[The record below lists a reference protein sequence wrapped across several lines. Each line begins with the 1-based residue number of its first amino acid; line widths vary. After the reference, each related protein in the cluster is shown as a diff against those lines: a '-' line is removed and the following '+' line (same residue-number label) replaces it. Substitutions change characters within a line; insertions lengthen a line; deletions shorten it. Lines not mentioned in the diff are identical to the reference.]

1 MPEESL
7 LSPQAILATLTDR
20 KKRVDLFLTE
30 QLPGYSRSKIQN
42 LIKEG
47 HITLRGHSIRAKD
60 EVEPGDLF
68 NIQEPP
74 PKPLAKAF
82 PEDIPLEIL
91 YEDDDLLVIN
101 KAAGMVVHAGADH
114 EEGTLVNALLHH
126 SSSLAAKESFR
137 PGLVHRLDKETSGC
151 LLVAKNDSV
160 HARLSQLFSER
171 KIKKTYLAITTG
183 IPRQKTGTISLPIGR
198 HPVHRLKMT
207 VRRPPSGRDAATDYE
222 VLSATATHALIA
234 CSPHT
239 GRMHQIRV
247 HLQQLGHPIVGD
259 PLYGKRDQWQRHLL
273 HAWKL
278 EFTHPKTRKKIVIE
292 APIPEEFKLIPW
304 QSNKRELT
312 IKNTKKKN

>member
-1 MPEESL
+1 MNSFQPPIYIS
-7 LSPQAILATLTDR
+7 ATPADL
-20 KKRVDLFLTE
+20 KKRLDLFLVE
-30 QLPGYSRSKIQN
+30 QLPHYSRSKIQN

-47 HITLRGHSIRAKD
+47 YVTLAGKPLRAKD
-60 EVEPGDLF
+60 EVQSGDVF
-68 NIQEPP
+68 EIQEPP
-74 PKPLAKAF
+74 PKTLAKAF

-151 LLVAKNDSV
+151 LLVAKNDSI
-160 HARLSQLFSER
+160 HATLSQLFAER
-171 KIKKTYLAITTG
+171 KINKTYLAITTG
-183 IPRQKTGTISLPIGR
+183 IPRQKKGTIALPIGR
-198 HPVHRLKMT
+198 HPVQRLKMT
-207 VRRPPSGRDAATDYE
+207 VRRPPSGRDATTDYE
-222 VLSATATHALIA
+222 VLANTATHALIA

-259 PLYGKRDQWQRHLL
+259 PLYGKRDHWERHLL

-278 EFTHPKTRKKIVIE
+278 EFTHPKSGKKMIIE
-292 APIPEEFKLIPW
+292 APVPKEFKTRLETGSW
-304 QSNKRELT
+304 RLEGF
-312 IKNTKKKN
+312 